1 VQIVLVARL
10 PRGTPTA
17 LKGAEVAVPVVAPA
31 RPSRARRLLRFVERG
46 LAVAGALFLVWHAGF
61 DAAEVVSG
69 SMAPT
74 LQGDGAGNAKNDWI
88 IYETVSTRLDAPAR
102 HALVVV
108 RSEDGVMIVKRV
120 SGLEGERLQI
130 VDGQLQVD
138 GAVPAGAPD
147 VRYLRAGNLRPSP
160 EDPAAGRGYLV
171 PEEAVFLLGDD
182 SKDSWDS
189 RYFGGVPLKRL
200 QGRALAVVWPPA
212 RWRWLW

>member
-1 VQIVLVARL
+1 MAE
-10 PRGTPTA
+10 A
-17 LKGAEVAVPVVAPA
+17 L
-31 RPSRARRLLRFVERG
+31 RTSRARLLRRVLRFLERG
-46 LAVAGALFLVWHAGF
+46 LAAAGLLFIVWHAGF

-74 LQGDGAGNAKNDWI
+74 LVGDGAGNAKNDWI
-88 IYETVSTRLDAPAR
+88 VYETVSTRLDAPAR
-102 HALVVV
+102 HSLVVF

-120 SGLEGERLQI
+120 TGLGGDRLRI
-130 VDGQLQVD
+130 VDGRLLVD
-138 GAVPAGAPD
+138 DAIPAGAPD

-160 EDPAAGRGYLV
+160 EDPAHGRDYVV
-171 PEEAVFLLGDD
+171 PDEAVFLLGDD

-189 RYFGGVPLKRL
+189 RYFGGVPRERL